1 MLKAIAAVFLFSIY
15 IHLSLTCSLFK
26 FQKNIGMAGI
36 YIHIPF
42 CRKACHY
49 CNFHFST
56 SLQLKNDF
64 VAALLKETVIQ
75 APYLENKVV
84 ETIYFGGGTPSLL
97 PVSDIHSF
105 LNQIHAHYHVDSDCE
120 ITLET
125 NPDDIN
131 SNRLREWKAIGI
143 NRLSIGIQSFFEEDL
158 QWMNRA
164 HTAVQAK
171 NCIELAQKEGFRNI
185 TIDLIYGTPTLSD
198 EKWKKNVKTA
208 ISLQVPHLS
217 CYALTVEPNTAL
229 HKMIVQHKKEAVDSD
244 KQASQFLM
252 LMEWLSAAS
261 YEHYEISNFAQ
272 PGMRSRHN
280 SAYWQGKPYLGLGP
294 SAHSYNGSNRR
305 WNVAN
310 NALYTQALQK
320 NELLFEEEILTP
332 TQQLNEFIMISLRT
346 MEGINLSIVREKFG
360 ERYGIHLLDK
370 SEGYIFT
377 KKMIESQDFLRLTN
391 EGRLLADGI
400 AAALFV

>member
-1 MLKAIAAVFLFSIY
+1 
-15 IHLSLTCSLFK
+15 
-26 FQKNIGMAGI
+26 MAGI

-75 APYLENKVV
+75 APYLENKLI

-97 PVSDIHSF
+97 PASDIHSI
-105 LNQIHAHYHVDSDCE
+105 LNEIRLHYQLSSNVE
-120 ITLET
+120 ITIET

-131 SNRLREWKAIGI
+131 SDQLREWKTIGI

-164 HTAVQAK
+164 HNAVQAK
-171 NCIELAQKEGFRNI
+171 NCIELAQREGFSNI

-198 EKWKKNVKTA
+198 EKWKKNVETA

-229 HKMIVQHKKEAVDSD
+229 HKMVEQHKKEAVDSD
-244 KQASQFLM
+244 KQASQFLL
-252 LMEWLSAAS
+252 LMEWLSIAG
-261 YEHYEISNFAQ
+261 YQHYEISNFAQ
-272 PGMRSRHN
+272 SGMRSRHN

-294 SAHSYNGSNRR
+294 SAHSFNGSNRR
-305 WNVAN
+305 WNMAN
-310 NALYTQALQK
+310 NALYIQALQK
-320 NELLFEEEILTP
+320 NELVFEEEILTP

-346 MEGINLSIVREKFG
+346 MEGINLKLVQEKFG
-360 ERYGIHLLDK
+360 EKHIEHLLK
-370 SEGYIFT
+370 NSRQYIASN
-377 KKMIESQDFLRLTN
+377 KIIESANHLRLTN
-391 EGRLLADGI
+391 EGKLLADGI